1 MLPRLFQKKELF
13 MKKYVLKRICL
24 MLFTL
29 FVITTLCFV
38 LIKLLEPNEITNL
51 TQKER
56 EEAIRDALGYNEPI
70 LVQYF
75 IYLKNIFTKFD
86 FGVSFKISYLA
97 SVNSI
102 IESKLLPTVLLN
114 VYSLIIS
121 IPLGILLGIVAAL
134 KKNRWQD
141 HTISTLVML
150 FVSVPSFVYAF
161 ILQYFGSKAGLPVT
175 VASVAETGGYFTAT
189 MFVSMILPILALS
202 FGSIASLARFT
213 RAELTESLTSEY
225 MLLARAKGLTK
236 GQAVMRH
243 ALKNTMVPILP
254 TIIAMFVSIL
264 SGSLVI
270 EKIFAVPGIGGLY
283 VTSIQELDYN
293 VFMAVSIFYTFIGL
307 VANIIVDL
315 SYGFLDPRIRMGA
328 KK

>member
-1 MLPRLFQKKELF
+1 M
-13 MKKYVLKRICL
+13 I
-24 MLFTL
+24 FTL

-38 LIKLLEPNEITNL
+38 LIKLLEPNEITNIA
-51 TQKER
+51 QKER
-56 EEAIRDALGYNEPI
+56 EEAIREALGYNQPI

-75 IYLKNIFTKFD
+75 IYLKNIFTRFD

-102 IESKLLPTVLLN
+102 IGSKLLPTVLLN

-134 KKNRWQD
+134 KKNKWQD
-141 HTISTLVML
+141 HTISTVVML

-161 ILQYFGSKAGLPVT
+161 VLQYFGSKIGLPVT
-175 VASVAETGGYFTAT
+175 VASASSAGGYFTGT

-236 GQAVMRH
+236 GQAVFRH
-243 ALKNTMVPILP
+243 ALKNAMVPILP
-254 TIIAMFVSIL
+254 TIVAMFVSIL

-307 VANIIVDL
+307 AANIIVDL

>member
-1 MLPRLFQKKELF
+1 
-13 MKKYVLKRICL
+13 MKKYVLKRILL
-24 MLFTL
+24 MIFTL

-38 LIKLLEPNEITNL
+38 LIKLLEPNEITNIA
-51 TQKER
+51 QKER
-56 EEAIRDALGYNEPI
+56 EEAIREALGYNQPI

-102 IESKLLPTVLLN
+102 IGSKLFPTVLLN

-141 HTISTLVML
+141 HTISTVVML

-161 ILQYFGSKAGLPVT
+161 ILQYFGSKISLPVT
-175 VASVAETGGYFTAT
+175 VASASSAGGYFTTT

-213 RAELTESLTSEY
+213 RAELTESLTSDY

-236 GQAVMRH
+236 GQAVFRH
-243 ALKNTMVPILP
+243 ALKNAMVPILP
-254 TIIAMFVSIL
+254 TIVAMFVSIL

-307 VANIIVDL
+307 AANIIVDL

>member
-1 MLPRLFQKKELF
+1 

-56 EEAIRDALGYNEPI
+56 EEAIRDALGDNEPI

-134 KKNRWQD
+134 KKNKWQD

-243 ALKNTMVPILP
+243 ALKNAMVPILP

>member
-1 MLPRLFQKKELF
+1 
-13 MKKYVLKRICL
+13 MKKYVIKRILL
-24 MLFTL
+24 MIFTL

-38 LIKLLEPNEITNL
+38 LIKLLEPNEITNVA
-51 TQKER
+51 QRER
-56 EEAIRDALGYNEPI
+56 EEAIREALGYNQPI

-102 IESKLLPTVLLN
+102 IGSKLLPTVLLN
-114 VYSLIIS
+114 VYSLVIS

-134 KKNRWQD
+134 KKNKWQD
-141 HTISTLVML
+141 HTISTVVML

-161 ILQYFGSKAGLPVT
+161 VLQYFGSKIGLPVT
-175 VASVAETGGYFTAT
+175 VASASSAGGYFTGT

-213 RAELTESLTSEY
+213 RAELTESLTSDY

-236 GQAVMRH
+236 GQAVFRH
-243 ALKNTMVPILP
+243 ALKNAMVPILP
-254 TIIAMFVSIL
+254 TIVAMFVSIL

-307 VANIIVDL
+307 AANIIVDL

>member
-1 MLPRLFQKKELF
+1 

-134 KKNRWQD
+134 KKNKWQD

-243 ALKNTMVPILP
+243 ALKNAMVPILP